1 MHNEVKYMIWVL
13 VFLKDWKKTLGYIVL
28 FHLRIQFFIILQKIE
43 CQMDLLVLLSKSIS
57 QKLSMNTQLNHIQK
71 CWNFQFKYG
80 LKCRFFIIKS
90 NATNEDME
98 QLSSTKKHFDSG
110 KFKLTY
116 QFNLNLDNY
125 EVGEKVLLISITFW
139 FLLTQ
144 NLFLL
149 DLYSLRLVCKK
160 TFYIVSKRCFKKI
173 CS

>member
-1 MHNEVKYMIWVL
+1 MV
-13 VFLKDWKKTLGYIVL
+13 
-28 FHLRIQFFIILQKIE
+28 
-43 CQMDLLVLLSKSIS
+43 
-57 QKLSMNTQLNHIQK
+57 
-71 CWNFQFKYG
+71 
-80 LKCRFFIIKS
+80 
-90 NATNEDME
+90 

-110 KFKLTY
+110 TFKLTY

-149 DLYSLRLVCKK
+149 DLYSLRLVCEK

-173 CS
+173 CSYFKRNF